1 MYSSVLSA
9 AVYGIE
15 AQIITCEAD
24 VSDGLPL
31 FNMVGFLASEV
42 KEARDRVRTAMKNS
56 GYSMRPKHITINLS
70 PADMRKSGTG
80 FDLPITLA
88 VMAAAG
94 MIPEEEL
101 EGLLVVGE
109 LGLDGEIKGI
119 PGILPIV
126 LAAREAGIKR
136 VVVPKE
142 NALEAGVVKDVEC
155 YGSESLTQLVG
166 FLYGQA
172 DDGMGPV
179 RVDVREAFSR
189 QDNEMVPD
197 FSEVA
202 GQAAARRAAE
212 IAASGQHNLLMAG
225 PPGAG
230 KTMIA
235 RRMPGIMPKLGF
247 EESMELTRIYS
258 VAGKLGNGKSL
269 VTRRPF
275 RSPHHTATVNSVI
288 GGGQYPKPGEV
299 SLAVNGILYLDE
311 LPEFSREV
319 IEALRQPLED
329 KQVHISRLSAS
340 YTYPAG
346 FMLVASMNPCPC
358 GYYPDRNRCTCSAS
372 MINRYRRRISR
383 PILDRIDLC
392 VNVEEI
398 EYKALSTIG
407 KNESTGEIRK
417 RVEQAR
423 QIQAERYG
431 GLEINFNSQLTGSEI
446 MRFCELGNE
455 EKKLMENAFET
466 MNLSARGYHRILRVA
481 RTIADMGGCERIK
494 SEHLA
499 EALGYRMGIAGMD
512 EIMQ

>member
-15 AQIITCEAD
+15 AQIINCEAD

-42 KEARDRVRTAMKNS
+42 KEARDRVRTALKNS
-56 GYSMRPKHITINLS
+56 GFAMRPKHITINLS

-88 VMAAAG
+88 VMAASG
-94 MIPEEEL
+94 LIPGEQL
-101 EGLLVVGE
+101 EGVLVVGE

-126 LAAREAGIKR
+126 LAARENGIKK
-136 VVVPKE
+136 VIVPKE
-142 NALEAGVVKDVEC
+142 NVMEAGVVQGVDC
-155 YGSESLTQLVG
+155 YGSESLAQLVE
-166 FLYGQA
+166 FLYGA
-172 DDGMGPV
+172 EDGLGPV
-179 RVDVREAFSR
+179 RVDTDSIFVRQESEA
-189 QDNEMVPD
+189 VPD

-212 IAASGQHNLLMAG
+212 IAAAGQHNLLMSG

-235 RRMPGIMPKLGF
+235 RRMPGIMPKLSF
-247 EESMELTRIYS
+247 DESMELTRIYS
-258 VAGKLGNGKSL
+258 VAGKLGSGMSM

-288 GGGQYPKPGEV
+288 GGGQYPRPGEV

-329 KQVHISRLSAS
+329 KEVHISRLSAS

-358 GYYPDRNRCTCSAS
+358 GFYPDRNRCTCSPS
-372 MINRYRRRISR
+372 MINRYRRKISR

-398 EYKALSTIG
+398 EYKALSSIG
-407 KNESTGEIRK
+407 RNESSEAIRQ
-417 RVEQAR
+417 RVESAR
-423 QIQAERYG
+423 SVQEKRYR
-431 GLEINFNSQLTGSEI
+431 GLDINFNSQLTGSEI
-446 MRFCELGNE
+446 MRFCELGKE
-455 EKKLMENAFET
+455 ERKMMENAFEA

-481 RTIADMGGCERIK
+481 RTIADMDGSERIR
-494 SEHLA
+494 SAHLA

-512 EIMQ
+512 EMMK

>member
-1 MYSSVLSA
+1 MYSNVLSA

-15 AQIITCEAD
+15 AQIINCEAD

-31 FNMVGFLASEV
+31 FNMVGYLASEV
-42 KEARDRVRTAMKNS
+42 REARDRVRTAMKNS
-56 GYSMRPKHITINLS
+56 GFSLRPKHITINLS

-80 FDLPITLA
+80 FDLPIALS
-88 VMAAAG
+88 VMAANG
-94 MIPEEEL
+94 IIPEESL
-101 EGLLVVGE
+101 DGILVAGE

-126 LAAREAGIKR
+126 LAARDAGIKR
-136 VVVPKE
+136 VIVPKE
-142 NALEAGVVKDVEC
+142 NVLEAGVVQGVEC
-155 YGSESLTQLVG
+155 YGAESLEDTVE
-166 FLYGQA
+166 FLFGNKNEIFI
-172 DDGMGPV
+172 PV
-179 RVDVREAFSR
+179 KVDVSDIFSGP
-189 QDNEMVPD
+189 ETEKIPD

-212 IAASGQHNLLMAG
+212 IAVSGQHNLLMSG

-235 RRMPGIMPKLGF
+235 RRMPGIMPGLDF

-258 VAGKLGNGKSL
+258 VAGKLGSGRSL
-269 VTRRPF
+269 ITQRPF

-329 KQVHISRLSAS
+329 KAVDISRLSAS

-358 GYYPDRNRCTCSAS
+358 GFFPDRNRCSCSNS

-398 EYKALSTIG
+398 DYKALSTVG
-407 KNESTGEIRK
+407 KSEPSDVIRE
-417 RVEQAR
+417 RVEQTR
-423 QIQAERYG
+423 QIQKKRYRNM
-431 GLEINFNSQLTGSEI
+431 EINFNSQLTGADI
-446 MRFCELGNE
+446 MRFCGLGSE
-455 EKKLMENAFET
+455 EKELMEKAFET

-481 RTIADMGGCERIK
+481 RTIADMDR
-494 SEHLA
+494 SENIESRHLA
-499 EALGYRMGIAGMD
+499 EALGYRMGITGMD
-512 EIMQ
+512 EPMR

>member
-1 MYSSVLSA
+1 MYSSVMSA

-15 AQIITCEAD
+15 AQIINCEAD

-42 KEARDRVRTAMKNS
+42 KEARDRVRTALKNS
-56 GYSMRPKHITINLS
+56 GFGMRPKHITINLS

-88 VMAAAG
+88 VMSAAG
-94 MIPEEEL
+94 MIPAEQL
-101 EGLLVVGE
+101 EDALVVGE

-126 LAAREAGIKR
+126 LAARENGIRK
-136 VVVPKE
+136 VIVPKE
-142 NALEAGVVKDVEC
+142 NVLEAGVVQGVDC
-155 YGSESLTQLVG
+155 YGSESLAQLVE
-166 FLYGQA
+166 FLYGA
-172 DDGMGPV
+172 KDGLGPV
-179 RVDVREAFSR
+179 HVDTDRIFAQQESEA
-189 QDNEMVPD
+189 VPD

-212 IAASGQHNLLMAG
+212 IAAAGQHNLLMSG

-235 RRMPGIMPKLGF
+235 RRMPGIMPKLNF
-247 EESMELTRIYS
+247 DESIELTRIYS
-258 VAGKLGNGKSL
+258 VAGKLGSGMSM

-288 GGGQYPKPGEV
+288 GGGQYPRPGEV

-329 KQVHISRLSAS
+329 KEVHISRLSAS

-358 GYYPDRNRCTCSAS
+358 GYYPDRNRCTCSPS
-372 MINRYRRRISR
+372 MINRYRRKISR

-398 EYKALSTIG
+398 EYKALSSIG
-407 KNESTGEIRK
+407 RNESSEAIRQ
-417 RVEQAR
+417 RVESAR
-423 QIQAERYG
+423 SVQEERYR
-431 GLEINFNSQLTGSEI
+431 GLDINFNSQLTGSEI
-446 MRFCELGNE
+446 MRFCELGKE
-455 EKKLMENAFET
+455 ERKMMENAFEA

-481 RTIADMGGCERIK
+481 RTIADMDGSERIR
-494 SEHLA
+494 SVHLA

-512 EIMQ
+512 EILK

>member
-15 AQIITCEAD
+15 AQIINCEAD

-56 GYSMRPKHITINLS
+56 GFGLRPKHITINLS

-80 FDLPITLA
+80 FDLPITIA

-94 MIPEEEL
+94 LIPGEKL
-101 EGLLVVGE
+101 EGLLIVGE

-126 LAAREAGIKR
+126 LAAREAGIKK
-136 VVVPKE
+136 VIVPRE
-142 NALEAGVVKDVEC
+142 NAPEAGVVQGVEC
-155 YGSESLTQLVG
+155 YGCDSLARLVEY
-166 FLYGQA
+166 LYGCEEFE
-172 DDGMGPV
+172 PV
-179 RVDVREAFSR
+179 HVDIGEVFS
-189 QDNEMVPD
+189 QKDHEMIPD

-212 IAASGQHNLLMAG
+212 IAASGQHNLLMSG

-235 RRMPGIMPKLGF
+235 KRMPGIMPTLSF
-247 EESMELTRIYS
+247 DESMELTRIYS
-258 VAGKLGNGKSL
+258 VAGKLGGGKSL
-269 VTRRPF
+269 VTQRPF
-275 RSPHHTATVNSVI
+275 RSPHHTATINSVI
-288 GGGQYPKPGEV
+288 GGGQYPRPGEV

-329 KQVHISRLSAS
+329 KEVHISRLSAS

-358 GYYPDRNRCTCSAS
+358 GYYPDRNRCTCTSS

-398 EYKALSTIG
+398 EYRALSTIG
-407 KNESTGEIRK
+407 HNETSEAIRE

-423 QIQAERYG
+423 RIQEERYR
-431 GLEINFNSQLTGSEI
+431 GLEINFNSQLTGAEI
-446 MRFCELGNE
+446 MRFCELGKE
-455 EKKLMENAFET
+455 EKKLMESAFES

-481 RTIADMGGCERIK
+481 RTIADMAGSERITC
-494 SEHLA
+494 EHLA

-512 EIMQ
+512 EILQ

>member
-15 AQIITCEAD
+15 AQIINCEAD

-31 FNMVGFLASEV
+31 FNMVGFLAGEV

-56 GYSMRPKHITINLS
+56 GFSMRPKHITINLS

-80 FDLPITLA
+80 FDLSITLA

-136 VVVPKE
+136 VIVPKE
-142 NALEAGVVKDVEC
+142 NVLEAGVVKEVDC
-155 YGSESLTQLVG
+155 YGCGSLTQLVE

-172 DDGMGPV
+172 DEEMRPV
-179 RVDVREAFSR
+179 RVDVEEVFSR
-189 QDNEMVPD
+189 QETDMVPD

-212 IAASGQHNLLMAG
+212 IAASGMHNILMAG

-275 RSPHHTATVNSVI
+275 RSPHHTATV
-288 GGGQYPKPGEV
+288 
-299 SLAVNGILYLDE
+299 
-311 LPEFSREV
+311 
-319 IEALRQPLED
+319 
-329 KQVHISRLSAS
+329 
-340 YTYPAG
+340 
-346 FMLVASMNPCPC
+346 
-358 GYYPDRNRCTCSAS
+358 
-372 MINRYRRRISR
+372 
-383 PILDRIDLC
+383 
-392 VNVEEI
+392 
-398 EYKALSTIG
+398 
-407 KNESTGEIRK
+407 
-417 RVEQAR
+417 
-423 QIQAERYG
+423 
-431 GLEINFNSQLTGSEI
+431 
-446 MRFCELGNE
+446 
-455 EKKLMENAFET
+455 
-466 MNLSARGYHRILRVA
+466 
-481 RTIADMGGCERIK
+481 
-494 SEHLA
+494 
-499 EALGYRMGIAGMD
+499 
-512 EIMQ
+512 

>member
-15 AQIITCEAD
+15 AQIINCEAD

-42 KEARDRVRTAMKNS
+42 REARDRVRTAMKNS
-56 GYSMRPKHITINLS
+56 GFGMRPKHITINLS

-94 MIPEEEL
+94 MLPEERL

-126 LAAREAGIKR
+126 LAARENGIKK

-142 NALEAGVVKDVEC
+142 NVQEAGVVQGVEC
-155 YGSESLTQLVG
+155 FGCESLSQLVEFLYGSEDALV
-166 FLYGQA
+166 Q
-172 DDGMGPV
+172 V
-179 RVDVREAFSR
+179 RVDTDEVPPQQE
-189 QDNEMVPD
+189 NETVPD

-212 IAASGQHNLLMAG
+212 IAASGQHNFLMSG

-235 RRMPGIMPKLGF
+235 KRMPGIMPELSF
-247 EESMELTRIYS
+247 DESMVLTRIYS

-269 VTRRPF
+269 ITRRPF

-288 GGGQYPKPGEV
+288 GGGQYPRPGEV

-329 KQVHISRLSAS
+329 KEVHISRLSAS

-358 GYYPDRNRCTCSAS
+358 GYYPDRNRCTCTPS

-407 KNESTGEIRK
+407 RNETSGAIRE
-417 RVEQAR
+417 RVEKAR
-423 QIQAERYG
+423 RIQEERYR
-431 GLEINFNSQLTGSEI
+431 GLGINFNSQLTGSDI
-446 MRFCELGNE
+446 VRFCELGKE
-455 EKKLMENAFET
+455 EKKLMESAFET
-466 MNLSARGYHRILRVA
+466 MSLSARGYHRILRVA
-481 RTIADMGGCERIK
+481 RTIADMEGSERITCT
-494 SEHLA
+494 HLA

-512 EIMQ
+512 EILQ

>member
-15 AQIITCEAD
+15 AQIINCEAD

-31 FNMVGFLASEV
+31 FNMVGFLAGEV

-56 GYSMRPKHITINLS
+56 GFSMRPKHITINLS

-94 MIPEEEL
+94 MIPEEKL
-101 EGLLVVGE
+101 GGLLVVGE
-109 LGLDGEIKGI
+109 LGLDGEIKVI

-136 VVVPKE
+136 VIVPKE
-142 NALEAGVVKDVEC
+142 NVLEAGVVKDVEC
-155 YGSESLTQLVG
+155 YGCGSLTQLVE
-166 FLYGQA
+166 FLYGQT
-172 DDGMGPV
+172 DDMGPV
-179 RVDVREAFSR
+179 RVDVGELFSR
-189 QDNEMVPD
+189 QETDTVPD

-329 KQVHISRLSAS
+329 KEVHISRLSAS
-340 YTYPAG
+340 YTYPAR

-358 GYYPDRNRCTCSAS
+358 GYYPDRNRCTCTPS

-407 KNESTGEIRK
+407 KNETTEEIRR
-417 RVEQAR
+417 RVERAR
-423 QIQAERYG
+423 LIQEERYR
-431 GLEINFNSQLTGSEI
+431 GLEINFNSQLTGGEI
-446 MRFCELGNE
+446 MRFCELGKE

-481 RTIADMGGCERIK
+481 RTIADMGDSERIR